1 MAKKAKNIDIP
12 EGFIDYYVLYGI
24 DRKTKTKDI
33 RKLLFQKQGEIR
45 SNMSNGALNSPEIMK
60 KLQEAGNEI
69 ANAIK
74 AFKNDER
81 RSAYDEILDAA
92 YAAGRIDTA
101 AQTMAQDLYEEIE
114 ALFMKGNYRLA
125 VQKCM
130 DALNNNVR
138 DYRIY
143 ILLAQSYFAL
153 SDPDRSI
160 KTVDDGLKVHP
171 DNLPLLRAGAR
182 FANEG
187 KKDYDKAQGYVN
199 RMLEIDKDS
208 PLAASEQS
216 YLYLTTGKQDLAY
229 GMIDEYV
236 EKHPND
242 MEFRKDVAYDLVGYS
257 YSCYTKDPNSD
268 AYVIA
273 SQEDYQRSLDTC
285 NKAMSLYNDENV
297 REALENAKSFGTVEF
312 NDENRDGIKWLF
324 IGGLIYAF
332 AAVMAIMAGAQAGE
346 LGGAIVGSLPFTILG
361 GLLLYSAVRLR
372 QVSYRPYW
380 QINKFILTGQR
391 EKGEKKYIIIG
402 KIFAGYMRWSF
413 KIGWAIV
420 KFAFSLAFH

>member
-69 ANAIK
+69 ANAIR

-92 YAAGRIDTA
+92 YEAGRIDTT

-216 YLYLTTGKQDLAY
+216 YLYLSMGKQDLAY

-257 YSCYTKDPNSD
+257 YSCYTKDPGSD

-332 AAVMAIMAGAQAGE
+332 AAVMAIMAGAQVGE

>member
-216 YLYLTTGKQDLAY
+216 YLYLSTGKQDLAY

-257 YSCYTKDPNSD
+257 YSCYTKDPGSD

>member
-153 SDPDRSI
+153 SDPDRSV

-216 YLYLTTGKQDLAY
+216 YLYLSTGKQDLAY

-257 YSCYTKDPNSD
+257 YSCYTKDPGSD

>member
-92 YAAGRIDTA
+92 YAAGMIDTA
-101 AQTMAQDLYEEIE
+101 DQTMAQYLYEEIE

-187 KKDYDKAQGYVN
+187 KKDYDKAQGYGN

-216 YLYLTTGKQDLAY
+216 YLYLSTGKQDLAY

-257 YSCYTKDPNSD
+257 YSCYTKDPGSD

>member
-69 ANAIK
+69 ANAIR

-92 YAAGRIDTA
+92 YEAGRIDTA

-153 SDPDRSI
+153 KDPDRSV

-187 KKDYDKAQGYVN
+187 RKDYEKAQGYVN
-199 RMLEIDKDS
+199 RMLEIDRES

-216 YLYLTTGKQDLAY
+216 YLYLSMGKQDLAY
-229 GMIDEYV
+229 KLIDEYV

-257 YSCYTKDPNSD
+257 YNCYTKDPDSE

-273 SQEDYQRSLDTC
+273 SQEDYQKSLDTC

-297 REALENAKSFGTVEF
+297 REALSNAESFGTTEF
-312 NDENRDGIKWLF
+312 NEENRDGIKWLI
-324 IGGLIYAF
+324 IGGLIYGF
-332 AAVMAIMAGAQAGE
+332 AGIMGITAGASQGM
-346 LGGAIVGSLPFTILG
+346 LGAALLSTLPFTGLAA
-361 GLLLYSAVRLR
+361 LLLYSAVRLR

-391 EKGEKKYIIIG
+391 EKGEGKYIIIG
-402 KIFAGYMRWSF
+402 KIFAGYMKWSF
-413 KIGWAIV
+413 KISWAI
-420 KFAFSLAFH
+420 FRFILGMAFR

>member
-130 DALNNNVR
+130 DALNNNVH

-216 YLYLTTGKQDLAY
+216 YLYLSTGKQDLAY

-257 YSCYTKDPNSD
+257 YSCYTKDPGSD